1 ASGMNKLHFVSNL
14 APVKYKH
21 SIKPAKNYRFINK
34 YILTPDLFFTNRQSP
49 LRFLFFHRQIACAQC
64 CFAAFF

>member
-1 ASGMNKLHFVSNL
+1 MNKLHFVSNL
-14 APVKYKH
+14 APVKYNH

-34 YILTPDLFFTNRQSP
+34 YILTPDLFSP
-49 LRFLFFHRQIACAQC
+49 IDNHHYVFLFFHRQIACAQC

>member
-1 ASGMNKLHFVSNL
+1 MNKSHFVSNL

-34 YILTPDLFFTNRQSP
+34 YILTPDLF
-49 LRFLFFHRQIACAQC
+49 
-64 CFAAFF
+64 

>member
-1 ASGMNKLHFVSNL
+1 MNKSHFVSNL

-34 YILTPDLFFTNRQSP
+34 YSSAPSPFSQISNHHYVFYFFT
-49 LRFLFFHRQIACAQC
+49 AK
-64 CFAAFF
+64 